1 MFQFADNSNPMSFRF
16 MNTRISYL
24 LVVAA
29 ALLVSGM
36 QTASAQTWTWVGNT
50 DANTATNSNWNP
62 AGPLNH
68 GLNAIFGAAGS
79 GGTAINWNSNL
90 NVGSITFTS
99 TASAYTMTSG
109 AALQFT
115 SVGVDS
121 IANNSSNLQTFSPE
135 ARVFFNG
142 SKGFNANTGNLS
154 LGAVTFR
161 SDAMTSGQTNT
172 LTLTGAASGTIGGTI
187 SQSGNFTGVS
197 SAITKTGSGT
207 WTLNGNNTGYNGTTT
222 VSQGTLVLGHTNAL
236 GASTVTV
243 NGGVLDLAGR
253 TVTLTSLG
261 GSGGTIALGNGGA
274 LTANI
279 INAAV
284 TTYSGAITGT
294 GSFTKD
300 GNGGFIL
307 ASSNNTYVGD
317 TIISNNWIRND
328 AVNAFATN
336 GVLRFAASA
345 TQLALYMR
353 ANQTFAGLDDS
364 AGAANVNPRLVDT
377 QGSINSTLTL
387 NVATGTSYAYSGHVR
402 SASGVLSITKDGAG
416 TQVFSGRAADQVTY
430 TGPTTINAGVL
441 EFSGS
446 SSVANNSAITLNG
459 GSVRFSPSSAPTRT
473 AAITGTGNV
482 LFGSQ
487 VVMGGTANTFLG
499 NAVIESAG
507 VLKLGTN
514 SALPSTTRL
523 VFNTPNSTNARFIP
537 EGFSQTVSGID
548 SSGGSGIMIVEAASV
563 NVSNTPST
571 LTVAVASGTSFMYA
585 GYLRNAPGSATNSA
599 LSITKTGSGSQVFSG
614 DSGLVTYTG
623 PTTINAGVLEFS
635 GAGSVANNSAITL
648 GGGTARFAGGGTR
661 STAIGGTGGVEKTGE
676 NLLTLSGSNTYTGLT
691 TISAGTLAVNGS
703 IASAVNVANAA
714 ILSGTG
720 TISGLVTVAGGGIL
734 APGNSPGTQTMT
746 AGLGLADSS
755 ILNFEL
761 IATDTTI
768 GGGINDLIV
777 VTGNFLLDGVLNV
790 AGTGDFSTVADNTK
804 WRLFNYSGGTFTD
817 GVLTLG
823 TMPSVGAS
831 GKYFQID
838 TATTGQVNLVI
849 VPEPGALALAGLGI
863 AAAAW
868 GLRRRRS

>member
-1 MFQFADNSNPMSFRF
+1 MFKFAANSNPMSSKF
-16 MNTRISYL
+16 MNTRISNL
-24 LVVAA
+24 LVGA

-36 QTASAQTWTWVGNT
+36 HAASAQTWTWVGNT

-62 AGPLNH
+62 AGPLDH

-79 GGTAINWNSNL
+79 GGTAINWNSGFNI
-90 NVGSITFTS
+90 GSITFTS

-109 AALQFT
+109 AALRFT

-135 ARVFFNG
+135 VRVFFNG

-154 LGAVTFR
+154 LGDVTFR
-161 SDAMTSGQTNT
+161 ADNLTTGQTNT

-187 SQSGNFTGVS
+187 SQSGNFTGVNT
-197 SAITKTGSGT
+197 AITKTGSGT
-207 WTLNGNNTGYNGTTT
+207 WTLNGNNTGYSGITT
-222 VSQGTLVLGHTNAL
+222 VSNGTLVLGNANAL
-236 GASTVTV
+236 GTSAVTV
-243 NGGVLDLAGR
+243 NGGTLDLAGR

-294 GSFTKD
+294 GSLTKD

-317 TIISNNWIRND
+317 TIISNSWIRND
-328 AVNAFATN
+328 AVNAFGTS
-336 GVLRFAASA
+336 GVLRFGSSSVG
-345 TQLALYMR
+345 QLAFYLR
-353 ANQTFAGLDDS
+353 ANQTFAGVDDAGTINNTNPKLLDPS
-364 AGAANVNPRLVDT
+364 NNV
-377 QGSINSTLTL
+377 SSTLTL
-387 NVATGTSYAYSGHVR
+387 NVASGTSYAFSGYARNV
-402 SASGVLSITKDGAG
+402 GTGTLSITK
-416 TQVFSGRAADQVTY
+416 S
-430 TGPTTINAGVL
+430 
-441 EFSGS
+441 
-446 SSVANNSAITLNG
+446 
-459 GSVRFSPSSAPTRT
+459 
-473 AAITGTGNV
+473 
-482 LFGSQ
+482 
-487 VVMGGTANTFLG
+487 
-499 NAVIESAG
+499 
-507 VLKLGTN
+507 
-514 SALPSTTRL
+514 
-523 VFNTPNSTNARFIP
+523 
-537 EGFSQTVSGID
+537 
-548 SSGGSGIMIVEAASV
+548 
-563 NVSNTPST
+563 
-571 LTVAVASGTSFMYA
+571 
-585 GYLRNAPGSATNSA
+585 
-599 LSITKTGSGSQVFSG
+599 GSGSQVFSG

-648 GGGTARFAGGGTR
+648 AGGTARFAGGGTR
-661 STAIGGTGGVEKTGE
+661 STAIGGTGGLEKTGA

-746 AGLGLADSS
+746 SGLALADSS

-761 IATDTTI
+761 VATDTTI

-823 TMPSVGAS
+823 TTPSVGPS

-838 TATTGQVNLVI
+838 TATAGQVNLVI